1 VNLDTP
7 SERSIPLRHRLA
19 AATVAAVAAGA
30 VVLWLRFG
38 GRSNFSDFDQLWI
51 AARAILHRGDPYA
64 AVPAAFPWPL
74 YYPLPAAVAAIPFAL
89 VGVEWAHALW
99 IALGTGLLVFAMLER
114 GWWALLVCA
123 SFPYLDALQLG
134 QWSPLLTAAALMPAL
149 SWVLVAKP
157 TTAFATLAAY
167 FRRAGRRSLAL
178 SIAVVLVAVSFIA
191 SRSWVSDWLEAVRAA
206 HHFLPLVARP
216 GGFLLLASLIRWR
229 RPEAWLIA
237 LLAVVPQTAAPY
249 EALPLVL
256 ALTSRREAMIFAAL
270 SLAAVPFLTR
280 PDLARDLVATLEH
293 NSPIMLGFVYLP
305 VVAMVLRRPNVVS
318 ANA

>member
-1 VNLDTP
+1 
-7 SERSIPLRHRLA
+7 
-19 AATVAAVAAGA
+19 
-30 VVLWLRFG
+30 
-38 GRSNFSDFDQLWI
+38 
-51 AARAILHRGDPYA
+51 
-64 AVPAAFPWPL
+64 
-74 YYPLPAAVAAIPFAL
+74 
-89 VGVEWAHALW
+89 
-99 IALGTGLLVFAMLER
+99 
-114 GWWALLVCA
+114 
-123 SFPYLDALQLG
+123 
-134 QWSPLLTAAALMPAL
+134 LLTAAALMPAL

-293 NSPIMLGFVYLP
+293 KSPIMLGFVYLP